1 MSPINELLE
10 PLEQSPL
17 LPELVQ
23 QLLARIQEEDALRQK
38 FYQEMTPEQKVEFI
52 SGEVVLHS
60 PARRKHLE
68 VTIRTASLLRTYVS
82 VNELGTVLSEKCLCV
97 FPRND
102 YEPDIVFFNN
112 EKAAGLNPDTLKF
125 PVPDLAVEVLSEST
139 EKNDRGVKFEDFA
152 AHGVGEYWI
161 IDTDAETVEQYLL
174 RDHTYELH
182 MKAGS
187 GELRSE
193 VVEGFEIPV
202 KAMFDEQA
210 NLAAMRDLL

>member
-23 QLLARIQEEDALRQK
+23 KLLARIQEEESLRQK

-68 VTIRTASLLRTYVS
+68 VSIRTASLLRAFVS
-82 VNELGTVLSEKCLCV
+82 VKKLGTVLSEKCLCV

-102 YEPDIVFFNN
+102 YEPDIVFFNKD
-112 EKAAGLNPDTLKF
+112 KASGLDADTLKF
-125 PVPDLAVEVLSEST
+125 PVPDLAVEVLSKST
-139 EKNDRGVKFEDFA
+139 EGNDRGVKFEDFA

-161 IDTDAETVEQYLL
+161 IDTVAETVEQYLL
-174 RDHTYELH
+174 RDHTFELR

-187 GELRSE
+187 GELVGE

-202 KAMFDEQA
+202 KAIFDEEA
-210 NLAAMRDLL
+210 NLAALRDLL